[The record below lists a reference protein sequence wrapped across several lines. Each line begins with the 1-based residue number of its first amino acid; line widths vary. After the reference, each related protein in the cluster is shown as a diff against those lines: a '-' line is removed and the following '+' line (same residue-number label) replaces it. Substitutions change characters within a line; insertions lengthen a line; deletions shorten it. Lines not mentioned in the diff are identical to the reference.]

1 MSLQPNVVDLRYVK
15 LCILLDVLSVVRRK
29 LERKCSLC
37 SKYTEYRKNILTEPS
52 TRKCSLCSKYTE
64 YRKNILTEH
73 STRNAGLNIEGLIHF
88 FQYWSGE

>member
-1 MSLQPNVVDLRYVK
+1 MSLQLNVVDLRYVK

-37 SKYTEYRKNILTEPS
+37 SKYTEYRKNILTE
-52 TRKCSLCSKYTE
+52 
-64 YRKNILTEH
+64 H